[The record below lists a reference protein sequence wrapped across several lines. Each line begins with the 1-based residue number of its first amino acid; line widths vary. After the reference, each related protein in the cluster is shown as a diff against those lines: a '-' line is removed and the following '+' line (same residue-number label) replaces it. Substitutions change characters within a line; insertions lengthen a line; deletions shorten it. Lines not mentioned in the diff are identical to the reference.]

1 MTRAPRW
8 MLDLIAVHQE
18 TTQAAGYSVPSLSG
32 VSLLQIPRRLAFCQ
46 NNTSACASAACGCG
60 HAQRI
65 RTRRGH
71 ERVMKLTIHG
81 AGSPAIINHA
91 ARRHCRP
98 IRASV
103 PLVPTSLWDPPTTD
117 SRRRGTSSLWRQ
129 LNLELNFFSE
139 QQACPPSLP
148 SSSSPPHPL
157 SFAARR
163 YNCQPAWLV
172 AGVTRATKLSPTPL
186 AQQRPPQ
193 KPSSSSSPQQPF
205 PRSFSA
211 PALQQG
217 TARASTRAFFA

>member
-91 ARRHCRP
+91 ARRHCST
-98 IRASV
+98 IRRRGGKAWHPVCESV
-103 PLVPTSLWDPPTTD
+103 PLVLTPLWDPLTTD
-117 SRRRGTSSLWRQ
+117 SRRRGTSM
-129 LNLELNFFSE
+129 EGKGITM
-139 QQACPPSLP
+139 
-148 SSSSPPHPL
+148 
-157 SFAARR
+157 
-163 YNCQPAWLV
+163 Y
-172 AGVTRATKLSPTPL
+172 
-186 AQQRPPQ
+186 
-193 KPSSSSSPQQPF
+193 
-205 PRSFSA
+205 
-211 PALQQG
+211 
-217 TARASTRAFFA
+217 